1 MKSLP
6 ISDAI
11 SLLQSKLPR
20 PMWESESEDVLVEVV
35 QALAC
40 WPIAIVQ
47 MAGNMERLNQT
58 PSRFLALYK
67 NEQSRSRYFENTQG
81 FQDGYSTA
89 ISSLWTFSN
98 PESEAS
104 RLLSV
109 VSLLLPETI
118 PEVILVQDPEKARL
132 TGYPIERMDYDFAIL
147 ELASSS
153 TIGRAFASTQAH
165 PEEITIHSFV

>member
-1 MKSLP
+1 
-6 ISDAI
+6 
-11 SLLQSKLPR
+11 
-20 PMWESESEDVLVEVV
+20 MWESESEDVLVEVV